1 MDICVSSGELLILF
15 ATRESLSNHFSS
27 PRYPCITPKAEYIET
42 KVYSGPLACA
52 RFMVGDRQV
61 VTVGGTDASLMVWE
75 LVEE

>member
-1 MDICVSSGELLILF
+1 MDICVSSGELQILLP
-15 ATRESLSNHFSS
+15 ESHCLTISHP

>member
-1 MDICVSSGELLILF
+1 M
-15 ATRESLSNHFSS
+15 LSHEYCTMKSH
-27 PRYPCITPKAEYIET
+27 PRRYPCITPKAEYIET